1 MNFATSQ
8 LRENQLLPKI
18 HLPAL
23 VLGTIFNNEKWS
35 NYCILKG
42 EVPTKNELLNADT
55 LIFPGSS
62 NSVLDHVAPV

>member
-23 VLGTIFNNEKWS
+23 IIGTIFNNEKWS
-35 NYCILKG
+35 YYCILKG
-42 EVPTKNELLNADT
+42 EVPTKN
-55 LIFPGSS
+55 
-62 NSVLDHVAPV
+62 